1 MGVAVILMIAFLF
14 MVLEPGLERW
24 WLWGLLVCAG
34 GMLIQRTAVQRYA
47 AQLGLTLVA
56 TGLIMT
62 GIGVYVL
69 EAVSPFIRAWGLMA
83 LGVLLYRYSDNIA
96 LRFLIAFFV
105 LALASLLTWPESSRY
120 DLDRKSVVW
129 GKRVSV
135 RVDIG

>member
-1 MGVAVILMIAFLF
+1 MSRRPPRYTLPDTRVPYTSLFRSQEPGFIVLCRLAAMGVAVILMIAFLF
-14 MVLEPGLERW
+14 MVLEPVLERW

-69 EAVSPFIRAWGLMA
+69 EAVSPFI
-83 LGVLLYRYSDNIA
+83 
-96 LRFLIAFFV
+96 
-105 LALASLLTWPESSRY
+105 LA
-120 DLDRKSVVW
+120 DRKSVE
-129 GKRVSV
+129 
-135 RVDIG
+135 